1 MTHAFRRAHLAWLK
15 ARSTSI
21 AVQRKMMRP
30 ADVRT
35 TMKIYRDVATKK
47 MSAAGIK
54 VAPIAFQNI
63 GPQQEQF
70 VCFWLLR

>member
-54 VAPIAFQNI
+54 VVGTGGQDE
-63 GPQQEQF
+63 GQT
-70 VCFWLLR
+70 L

>member
-1 MTHAFRRAHLAWLK
+1 
-15 ARSTSI
+15 
-21 AVQRKMMRP
+21 MRP

-54 VAPIAFQNI
+54 VVGTGGQDE
-63 GPQQEQF
+63 GQT
-70 VCFWLLR
+70 L